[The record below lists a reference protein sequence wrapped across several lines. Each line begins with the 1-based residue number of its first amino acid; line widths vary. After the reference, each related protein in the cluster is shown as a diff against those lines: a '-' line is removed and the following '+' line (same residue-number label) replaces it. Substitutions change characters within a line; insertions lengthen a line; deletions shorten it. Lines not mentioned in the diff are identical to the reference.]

1 MSPNG
6 FFAVA
11 MVLAVTSELSADDAE
26 AKDSIVDEAGTEVGF
41 HRKFADAER
50 YRVQA

>member
-11 MVLAVTSELSADDAE
+11 MVLALTSELSADDPGPDAE
-26 AKDSIVDEAGTEVGF
+26 AKDSIVHEAGTEVVLT
-41 HRKFADAER
+41 A
-50 YRVQA
+50 